1 MDTLDTSSAYRKL
14 DVTSKM
20 FQANGNIPPKY
31 TCEGDD
37 INPPLDILGVP
48 DNSKSLVLIVD
59 DPDAPGR
66 TWLHWTVWNI
76 PVTNQVREN
85 EVPGT
90 QGRND
95 FGRNNYGGPCPPS
108 GTHRYFFKVYALDT
122 VLALKE
128 GSSRQA
134 LEQAIQGHIVAY
146 GELIGLYKKSG
157 R

>member
-1 MDTLDTSSAYRKL
+1 MDTLDTASSHRKL
-14 DVTSKM
+14 DVTSKV
-20 FQANGNIPPKY
+20 FQANGSMPTKY
-31 TCEGDD
+31 TCEGED
-37 INPPLDILGVP
+37 INPPLEIVGIP
-48 DNSKSLVLIVD
+48 DSAKSLALIMD

-85 EVPGT
+85 EVPGK

-134 LEQAIQGHIVAY
+134 LEQAMHGHIVAY
-146 GELIGLYKKSG
+146 GELVGLYKKSG